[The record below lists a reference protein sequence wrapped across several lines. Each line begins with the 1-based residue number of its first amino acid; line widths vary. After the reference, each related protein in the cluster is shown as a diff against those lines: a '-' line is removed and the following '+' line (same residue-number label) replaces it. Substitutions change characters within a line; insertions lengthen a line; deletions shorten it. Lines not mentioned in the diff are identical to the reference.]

1 MRVFLLR
8 IFDKIAE
15 DRLVIVS
22 NNENLLYR
30 FDLGDG
36 LEAVLND
43 WMAGYFEEGLCTVS
57 MTMSRY
63 REYSYLTLGTS
74 SDKGLNRVPLLGPP
88 TFIGSQLH
96 SSSNFG
102 ESEYHTRTT
111 AFVVGATPLLLR
123 EGMFRVAIVLCV
135 DQAKKNK
142 E

>member
-30 FDLGDG
+30 IDLGDG

-43 WMAGYFEEGLCTVS
+43 GMTGHFEEGLCSVR

-63 REYSYLTLGTS
+63 KEDRYLTLGTS

-88 TFIGSQLH
+88 TFIESQLH
-96 SSSNFG
+96 SSSKVTLGNANITPEQLPSWSG
-102 ESEYHTRTT
+102 QRHSCCAREYSKS
-111 AFVVGATPLLLR
+111 P
-123 EGMFRVAIVLCV
+123 
-135 DQAKKNK
+135 
-142 E
+142 